1 MGDAP
6 FASWASVC
14 LRQACKSEDL
24 RLAIGMCNDDQGKQ
38 EVEGRL
44 LGELH
49 PHRLQSAAEGIE
61 D

>member
-6 FASWASVC
+6 LVPWASVC

-24 RLAIGMCNDDQGKQ
+24 RLAIDMCNDDHDKQ

-44 LGELH
+44 LG
-49 PHRLQSAAEGIE
+49 G
-61 D
+61 